1 MVNKKMSLIYV
12 NNISKQFKLAQR
24 PSGLKN
30 AIRSFFKR
38 DYKIIDAIKN
48 VSFKI
53 NKGEIVGYIGPNGA
67 GKSTTIKILSGILVP
82 DSGVCK
88 VKGFVPYNERDK
100 YVKHIGV
107 VFGQRSQLWWDIP
120 AEDTFDLLKDVY
132 DIPNDK
138 FNKTKQE
145 LIEKLNL
152 RDFINV
158 PVRQLSLGQRMRLE
172 IAASLLHSPEI
183 LFLDE
188 PTIGL
193 DAVSKTIVRDFIK
206 KLNKEKKITVILTTH
221 DMSDIEA
228 LAKRIILIGKGTVLY
243 DGSLKSLKNK
253 YDNNKYITVNT
264 KDKIDI
270 KNKGIIKKEKIS
282 EGYKFTIDSKIIN
295 ISDFLNLISK
305 NISID
310 DIEIE
315 NENIDNIIVKLYEE
329 YNV

>member
-1 MVNKKMSLIYV
+1 MSLIYV
-12 NNISKQFKLAQR
+12 NNISKQFKVAQR

-138 FNKTKQE
+138 FIKIKNE

-152 RDFINV
+152 KDFINV

-243 DGSLKSLKNK
+243 DGPLKSLKNK

-264 KDKIDI
+264 KDKIDV

-310 DIEIE
+310 DVEIE

>member
-138 FNKTKQE
+138 FIKIKNE

-152 RDFINV
+152 KDFINV

-206 KLNKEKKITVILTTH
+206 KLNKEKKTTVILTTH

-264 KDKIDI
+264 KDKIDV

-310 DIEIE
+310 DVEIE

>member
-1 MVNKKMSLIYV
+1 M
-12 NNISKQFKLAQR
+12 
-24 PSGLKN
+24 
-30 AIRSFFKR
+30 
-38 DYKIIDAIKN
+38 
-48 VSFKI
+48 
-53 NKGEIVGYIGPNGA
+53 
-67 GKSTTIKILSGILVP
+67 VP

-138 FNKTKQE
+138 FIKIKNE

-152 RDFINV
+152 KDFINV
-158 PVRQLSLGQRMRLE
+158 PVRQLSLGQRMRCE

-206 KLNKEKKITVILTTH
+206 KLNKEKKTTVILTTH

-264 KDKIDI
+264 KDKIDV
-270 KNKGIIKKEKIS
+270 KNKGIIKKEKTS

-310 DIEIE
+310 DVEIE